1 METKFYVG
9 QRVNSLQ
16 SGNGTVESINGPL
29 SLYPIVIKFDTP
41 NPSLSNYRTI
51 DGKIFVYSPI
61 DLFPAD
67 PPRVVLTEWQKKQL
81 HGMLDKYYESEG
93 YLNDN
98 FIADLESIL
107 SSPEPPKY
115 QPKQGEAVLVRNY
128 KDAVWCAG
136 VFSNMEYDLYK
147 CYGYAALNLC
157 RPFDA
162 SLIGQVTSD

>member
-61 DLFPAD
+61 DLFPIY
-67 PPRVVLTEWQKKQL
+67 PPRVVLTEWQRNQL
-81 HGMLDKYYESEG
+81 YEKGTNHWSCDGQFLEMLD
-93 YLNDN
+93 
-98 FIADLESIL
+98 IIESIL
-107 SSPEPPKY
+107 SEPEPPKY
-115 QPKQGEAVLVRNY
+115 QPKQGEAVLVKVC
-128 KDAVWCAG
+128 KDYPWVTG
-136 VFSNMEYDLYK
+136 VFSNMEYDAYK
-147 CYGYAALNLC
+147 CYGVSPVNFC

-162 SLIGQVTSD
+162 SLVGKVTNE

>member
-29 SLYPIVIKFDTP
+29 SLYPIVIKFDTQ

-61 DLFPAD
+61 DLFPID
-67 PPRVVLTEWQKKQL
+67 PPRVVLTEWQRKRLIQY
-81 HGMLDKYYESEG
+81 GIDEQE
-93 YLNDN
+93 
-98 FIADLESIL
+98 ISIVEDVL

-115 QPKQGEAVLVRNY
+115 QPKQGEAVLVKVC
-128 KDAVWCAG
+128 KDYPWVTG
-136 VFSNMEYDLYK
+136 VFSNMEYDAYK
-147 CYGYAALNLC
+147 CYGVSPVNFC

-162 SLIGQVTSD
+162 SLVGKVTND

>member
-1 METKFYVG
+1 METTFYVG

-29 SLYPIVIKFDTP
+29 SLYPIVIKFDTQ

-61 DLFPAD
+61 DLFPID
-67 PPRVVLTEWQKKQL
+67 PLSVVLTEWQEKQIL
-81 HGMLDKYYESEG
+81 SVLDQ
-93 YLNDN
+93 L
-98 FIADLESIL
+98 ICADYTEKGALGAIKSIL

-115 QPKQGEAVLVRNY
+115 QPKQGEAVLVKVC
-128 KDAVWCAG
+128 KDYPWVTG
-136 VFSNMEYDLYK
+136 VFSNMEYDAYK
-147 CYGYAALNLC
+147 CYGVSPVNFC

-162 SLIGQVTSD
+162 SLVGKVTNE

>member
-29 SLYPIVIKFDTP
+29 SLYPIVIKFDTQ

-61 DLFPAD
+61 DLFPID
-67 PPRVVLTEWQKKQL
+67 HPRVVLTEWQKKQL
-81 HGMLDKYYESEG
+81 REYVREEFKYTA
-93 YLNDN
+93 LFN
-98 FIADLESIL
+98 FFDRLESIL

-115 QPKQGEAVLVRNY
+115 QPKQGEAVLVKVC
-128 KDAVWCAG
+128 KDYPWVTG
-136 VFSNMEYDLYK
+136 VFSNMEYDAYK
-147 CYGYAALNLC
+147 CYGVSPVNFC

-162 SLIGQVTSD
+162 SLVGKVTQD

>member
-29 SLYPIVIKFDTP
+29 SLYPIVIKFDTQ

-61 DLFPAD
+61 DLFPID
-67 PPRVVLTEWQKKQL
+67 HPRVVLTEWQKKQL
-81 HGMLDKYYESEG
+81 REYVREEFKYTA
-93 YLNDN
+93 LFN
-98 FIADLESIL
+98 FFDRLESIL

-115 QPKQGEAVLVRNY
+115 QPKQGEAVLVKVC
-128 KDAVWCAG
+128 KDYPWVTG
-136 VFSNMEYDLYK
+136 VFSNMEYDAYK
-147 CYGYAALNLC
+147 CYGVSPVNFC

-162 SLIGQVTSD
+162 SLIGQVTND